1 MFIISIALII
11 VLTAIDQLLKFLVVK
26 NIDFGEIIKVIKFGS
41 HDIFSLTHITNE
53 GAAWSLMAGKTWFLI
68 GLPLIV
74 IAGALFYMFRK
85 QKESKL
91 QLVSLSMIIA
101 GGLGNLI
108 DRIRIKKVVDYIL
121 FEPVDFPVFNFADI
135 CVVVGAVLF
144 CIYIIVIE
152 EMQNKKKKS
161 AEKAPVEE
169 NSDEQA

>member
-152 EMQNKKKKS
+152 EMQKKKKKS